1 MEIILTDSAKEEL
14 NKVLESRKNKDKVL
28 RIFLAGYG
36 WSGPSFGMALEEPKA
51 EDTEV
56 EADGFKFYI
65 EDLAFEN
72 FDSFTIDY
80 SNNWLRRGFSIL
92 PNGLK
97 EQTSC

>member
-1 MEIILTDSAKEEL
+1 MKIVLTDSAKEEL
-14 NKVLESRKNKDKVL
+14 KKVLESRKNDAKAL

-36 WSGPSFGMALEEPKA
+36 WSGPSFGMALDEPKE
-51 EDTEV
+51 EDVEV
-56 EADGFKFYI
+56 EADGFKFYL

-92 PNGLK
+92 PNGMSK
-97 EQTSC
+97 ESSC